1 MGDFVK
7 CVEFHVT
14 MMTDFVKWCE
24 RFIFLRDFPSD
35 MRSHQTLTEKD
46 KNFIRKI
53 AKVGPYTKAELAR
66 LYRVSRSR
74 ITQITKE
81 VEEDGPQDDS

>member
-1 MGDFVK
+1 
-7 CVEFHVT
+7 
-14 MMTDFVKWCE
+14 
-24 RFIFLRDFPSD
+24 

>member
-1 MGDFVK
+1 MK
-7 CVEFHVT
+7 CVEFIPT
-14 MMTDFVKWCE
+14 NMTDFVKWSE
-24 RFIFLRDFPSD
+24 RFIIRRYFRDD
-35 MRSHQTLTEKD
+35 MRNRETLTEKD
-46 KNFIRKI
+46 RNFIRKI

-81 VEEDGPQDDS
+81 VEGDEPQDDA

>member
-1 MGDFVK
+1 
-7 CVEFHVT
+7 
-14 MMTDFVKWCE
+14 
-24 RFIFLRDFPSD
+24 
-35 MRSHQTLTEKD
+35 MRNRETLTEKD
-46 KNFIRKI
+46 RNFIRKI

-81 VEEDGPQDDS
+81 VEGDEPQDDA

>member
-1 MGDFVK
+1 VK
-7 CVEFHVT
+7 CVEFIPT
-14 MMTDFVKWCE
+14 TMTDFVKWSE
-24 RFIFLRDFPSD
+24 RFIFRRYFTDD
-35 MRSHQTLTEKD
+35 MRNRETLTEKD
-46 KNFIRKI
+46 RNFIRKI

-81 VEEDGPQDDS
+81 VEGDEPQDDA